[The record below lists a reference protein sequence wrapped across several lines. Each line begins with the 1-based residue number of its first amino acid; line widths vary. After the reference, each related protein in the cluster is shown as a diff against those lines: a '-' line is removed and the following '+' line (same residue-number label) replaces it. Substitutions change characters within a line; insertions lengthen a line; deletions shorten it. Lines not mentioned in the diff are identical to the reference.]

1 MKKILVLIAV
11 VLGLAV
17 LAPAGAQTSNSAPNL
32 GTSWLKISPSTRNV
46 AMGDSSAALPDAF
59 DQIDLNPAGLG
70 LIGGTF
76 ITLSQDFWAQSLSVE
91 HLVFT
96 RGTAAGDGFALGANF
111 MNFGSIDT
119 YNVTG
124 GGSVLTSTG
133 SYSPIGLNAYGAYG
147 LSLSGGLRAGLT
159 AHFIYDNVQ
168 QNVSST
174 TGSIDAGLYYQM
186 PGSPFSMSEVLTNI
200 GWDIDSSTLP
210 MQVKTAAAYRVFL
223 GADGRMPH
231 YLTLTGEAD
240 WFLNGFSYTQYGV
253 GMEYWYKNLVAI
265 RAGYQFSN
273 IGDLTGLV
281 GLSLGAG
288 IRYQDWRLDYAFV
301 SLGELGI
308 ANQIGLSLKLGSLPK
323 PTPAPTPIPMVTPVV
338 AAAAPPPAPPMPLA
352 TPTFMEM
359 YRSGIQKY
367 EAKDFAASIR
377 DLKDALLIQDNT
389 VPRYFYAEANAMLGV
404 IYKFNLPDPLLS
416 HQYCDLALMIDPST
430 ETARKLRY
438 EIDASN
444 TKTEKKYWDGMEL
457 YGKGKYD
464 DAMDTLKA
472 VVHAHDR
479 TTPSFFYAEAYKTLG
494 FIYEFYKGDQKLAL
508 ECYKAALK
516 IEPKD
521 IVAQQS
527 IDKLSTQ
534 LQKP

>member
-1 MKKILVLIAV
+1 MKTK
-11 VLGLAV
+11 LGLIT
-17 LAPAGAQTSNSAPNL
+17 LALSLAAWLPAGAQTSNSAPNL

-91 HLVFT
+91 HLVLT
-96 RGTAAGDGFALGANF
+96 QGTAAGDGFALGANF
-111 MNFGSIDT
+111 MNFGNIDT
-119 YNVTG
+119 YSVTG
-124 GGSVLTSTG
+124 SGAVLTPTG
-133 SYSPIGLNAYGAYG
+133 SYSPVGLNVYGAYG

-159 AHFIYDNVQ
+159 GHFIYDNVQ

-210 MQVKTAAAYRVFL
+210 MQVKTAAAYRIFL
-223 GADGRMPH
+223 GADGRAPH
-231 YLTLTGEAD
+231 YLTVTGEAD

-253 GMEYWYKNLVAI
+253 GMEYWYKNLVAV

-308 ANQIGLSLKLGSLPK
+308 ANQIGLSLKLGSLATPT
-323 PTPAPTPIPMVTPVV
+323 PTPAPPIATPTMVVTASPTQAPLPV
-338 AAAAPPPAPPMPLA
+338 A
-352 TPTFMEM
+352 TPTFMDL
-359 YRSGIQKY
+359 YRSGIKNYQ
-367 EAKDFAASIR
+367 AKDFDGAIR
-377 DLKDALLIQDNT
+377 DLKHAITIYDKSIHH
-389 VPRYFYAEANAMLGV
+389 YFYAEAFAMLGV
-404 IYKFNLPDPLLS
+404 IYKFDRPDPVLS
-416 HQYCDLALMIDPST
+416 HQYCDIALKIDPYT
-430 ETARKLRY
+430 ETAQKLRY
-438 EIDASN
+438 EIDASH
-444 TKTEKKYWDGMEL
+444 TEAENNYWTGMEA
-457 YGKGKYD
+457 YGKGDYD
-464 DAMDTLKA
+464 EATRLLKN
-472 VVHAHDR
+472 VVESKDPA
-479 TTPSFFYAEAYKTLG
+479 TPSFYFAESYKNLG
-494 FIYEFYKGDQKLAL
+494 FIYELYRGDQKLA
-508 ECYKAALK
+508 YQYFKAALS

-521 IVAQQS
+521 EVAQQHV
-527 IDKLSTQ
+527 DKLSAEI
-534 LQKP
+534 QKP